1 MSSLGL
7 DRAIEGGGTL
17 IVAALAPRSCG
28 TCGLMELSEVGCE
41 LDEAGG
47 TTIGAADI
55 PFMANDVK
63 TIKQALV

>member
-17 IVAALAPRSCG
+17 IVAALATCSCG
-28 TCGLMELSEVGCE
+28 TCELMELSEVDCE

-47 TTIGAADI
+47 TTLGAADI
-55 PFMANDVK
+55 PSMADAVK
-63 TIKQALV
+63 TIKQTLV